1 MDVLLVKNWVS
12 SNVLILVIMLYKFKV
27 DVSITDKI
35 REFASV

>member
-27 DVSITDKI
+27 DVSTTNKI
-35 REFASV
+35 REFAYV